1 MERTV
6 VDGRYDV
13 VRPLGGGGMGEVYLA
28 RDQVLDREVALKVLR
43 RQYAGDSEFAE
54 RFKREALNAASLSHP
69 NIVQI
74 YDRGQTEHGSAYI
87 AMEYV
92 PGGTL
97 KEKITREGPLETAVA
112 ASIGSQ
118 VAEALEAAHAK
129 GVVHRDIKPQNV
141 LLTGKGEAKVAD
153 FGIAR
158 AASAVTIS
166 QTGSVMGTAGY
177 MSPEQALG
185 KPATP
190 KSDLYSLGVV
200 LYEAI
205 TGELPYTAD
214 NPIAVSMKHV
224 NEPLRPPKELN
235 PKIPEGMNAVVVK
248 LLAKRPEDRYADA
261 NGLADD
267 LYRISRGLAPAAAG
281 LAAGATDPTRAN
293 PAQAFA
299 QATTVEAP
307 AARVRKRRRRLPVP
321 ALLLALLAVAGLGYY
336 LSLPFH
342 DFGFEDLLGG
352 SAQGV
357 EVPSVESLPRDQ
369 AVQTLDQA
377 GFGAELRERESS
389 VAQAGVVL
397 EQTPSGGQ
405 RAERGSSVLLA
416 VGAGPS
422 TVEVPGLVGLSEPEA
437 RAALDRAGLVVGTR
451 YEVPSETAPEGQV
464 VEQGYPAGS
473 VVDPGTA
480 VNLGVSSGPPDPA
493 SSASS
498 SASAS
503 ASPAASSSASASAS
517 SPSSASPA
525 ANPSSAPPDERR
537 EEKRERKAEKIEEAQ
552 ERAEERAKEAEKRAE
567 KRAKEAEKKDE

>member
-1 MERTV
+1 
-6 VDGRYDV
+6 
-13 VRPLGGGGMGEVYLA
+13 
-28 RDQVLDREVALKVLR
+28 
-43 RQYAGDSEFAE
+43 
-54 RFKREALNAASLSHP
+54 
-69 NIVQI
+69 
-74 YDRGQTEHGSAYI
+74 
-87 AMEYV
+87 
-92 PGGTL
+92 
-97 KEKITREGPLETAVA
+97 
-112 ASIGSQ
+112 
-118 VAEALEAAHAK
+118 
-129 GVVHRDIKPQNV
+129 
-141 LLTGKGEAKVAD
+141 
-153 FGIAR
+153 
-158 AASAVTIS
+158 
-166 QTGSVMGTAGY
+166 
-177 MSPEQALG
+177 
-185 KPATP
+185 
-190 KSDLYSLGVV
+190 YSLGVV

-261 NGLADD
+261 NELADD

-299 QATTVEAP
+299 RATTVEAP

-321 ALLLALLAVAGLGYY
+321 ALLLALVALAGLGYL

-397 EQTPSGGQ
+397 DQTPSEGQ
-405 RAERGSSVLLA
+405 SAKRGSSVILA

-422 TVEVPGLVGLSEPEA
+422 TVEVPGVVGLSEAAA

-473 VVDPGTA
+473 AVDPGTA

-552 ERAEERAKEAEKRAE
+552 ERAEERAKEAEKRA
-567 KRAKEAEKKDE
+567 KEAEKKDE